1 LEAVW
6 LDPTAEE
13 EAAGVSGESGSALRV
28 IQACLWRGDAPSVLS
43 ARADGVCAAEELTS
57 HAQLLRNACATVLA
71 FHRMALAKKVERDS
85 VCFLGDSAA
94 VGLATAVTTLKPK
107 SGAAPGPA
115 AAPVAASDPAGS
127 VAAR

>member
-1 LEAVW
+1 MW

-13 EAAGVSGESGSALRV
+13 EAAGVNGESGSALRV

-43 ARADGVCAAEELTS
+43 ARADGVCTAEELAS

-94 VGLATAVTTLKPK
+94 VGLATAVATMKPK
-107 SGAAPGPA
+107 GVTAPGPA
-115 AAPVAASDPAGS
+115 AAGDSAGS